1 MGSSRASI
9 PLVHLEA
16 ILKKLFAVDRQRP
29 GGSVALLVLRLIV
42 GVAFTIIGYGKIQN
56 PTGWMGP
63 TPPIPGALLAL
74 AAIAEFGG
82 GISLLLGLLTR
93 LGALG
98 LLITMIVAASFHI
111 FVAGDPF
118 INPTGGGSWQLAAV
132 YAGVS
137 LLYLALGPGRFSLD
151 RLIFGER

>member
-1 MGSSRASI
+1 M
-9 PLVHLEA
+9 PLVQLETSM
-16 ILKKLFAVDRQRP
+16 KKLFAVDRQRL
-29 GGSVALLVLRLIV
+29 GGSVALLFLRLIV
-42 GVAFTIIGYGKIQN
+42 GAAFIIIGYGKVQN

-63 TPPIPGALLAL
+63 TPPIPGPLLAL

-98 LLITMIVAASFHI
+98 LLITMIVAAAFHI

-118 INPTGGGSWQLAAV
+118 INPTGGGSWQLAAA
-132 YAGVS
+132 YAGVAA
-137 LLYLALGPGRFSLD
+137 LYLGLGPGRFSLD
-151 RLIFGER
+151 RMIFGER